1 MPSPSERVQEL
12 LAEKLAQQ
20 DADREVLGDIIDR
33 YTQVPQSAGD
43 FRFPLLEETAQKPVE
58 STQILPW
65 EPSPTEKRKQWI
77 AENVYGSMDDRYRAN
92 RLSQGIVDVADM
104 IPFYGDY
111 EGAREGYHLATEEN
125 SPWLGAGLG
134 ALGVLPFIPGSVT
147 RKAGDFVKEQAAKLK
162 VTPTKYTVEDTSPRG
177 TVDSDEVE
185 RLLEREGFFD
195 DEVKMEKLFE
205 SYGVPDYRIHRNDES
220 AMVESALATVGQP
233 FTIETMAERSILN
246 NKQFQNPNKK
256 YSVQGLIQSTVN
268 SVPGPARA
276 NLQRQLNEWIP
287 EEMKEGKATLQ
298 EVLDEIG
305 RNKPSIH
312 QQVDSRPNARLARE
326 EVIDGVREG
335 GEYNY
340 QRAEEMLE
348 EAFGAEHMPM
358 LPTDEIPTNIAEAE
372 RTSPVLEYIEKNVSL
387 SPDNLLFYLP
397 EGGHPEV
404 GAGVREGSGRVKNI
418 TNRIFHTRS
427 GVYEV
432 EGGKRVLIPAEGQ
445 SGMYGMRGP
454 DRKDEIL
461 GEISEQRSGGSPLES
476 RGLGVKD
483 LKARL
488 VATEPEGMYANLGM
502 SHYDSLDADAGEF
515 LETTIEP
522 NLIEGKTIED
532 WKAEVASYRNA
543 LEEQKDKINRKHG
556 FTVESISPWT
566 VEMNPTPSDEVYDL
580 AERKMENAL
589 HAAKGARDK
598 KVKKLTRAYAEKYTR
613 DPGSI
618 ETHRSVFKEGKEEA
632 ERQYVDIIRYHR
644 NSRVGKAQLEKVRA
658 TADVADTFAAELR
671 ALLKQPEDVTGLDV
685 PMLQD
690 WFPMHMKMSLN
701 DAAVDKRIDAVRFP
715 INEYALQKQ
724 TGLNQDTSPARMEE
738 FSQWMTPDIAETD
751 TFDFIPGETAQ
762 RRGRQYAQK
771 TNEAIKRIEAEYGI
785 KLNVKL
791 RMDDNRNKFLEVDMT
806 PEIREAFQTVLMSR
820 GGAVADR
827 VTELLDATFRK

>member
-1 MPSPSERVQEL
+1 MARSSERVQEL

-20 DADREVLGDIIDR
+20 DTDRKALGEIIER
-33 YTQVPQSAGD
+33 YTQAPQSAGD

-58 STQILPW
+58 TTQVLPW

-111 EGAREGYHLATEEN
+111 EGAREGYHLATVED
-125 SPWLGAGLG
+125 SPWLGLGLG
-134 ALGVLPFIPGSVT
+134 ALGVAPFVPGNVK

-177 TVDSDEVE
+177 RVESSEVE
-185 RLLEREGFFD
+185 RLIAREGWDSEAMGFKQYGPSGP
-195 DEVKMEKLFE
+195 DEDGQIE
-205 SYGVPDYRIHRNDES
+205 
-220 AMVESALATVGQP
+220 AAAATVGQP

-268 SVPGPARA
+268 AVPGPARA
-276 NLQRQLNEWIP
+276 NVERQLNEWIP

-326 EVIDGVREG
+326 EVEDGRSYLVDDEG
-335 GEYNY
+335 YGYSHQY
-340 QRAEEMLE
+340 AEEKLG
-348 EAFGAEHMPM
+348 EAFGTEYMPM

-372 RTSPVLEYIEKNVSL
+372 RTSPLLRYTEKSVSV

-397 EGGHPEV
+397 EVGHPEV
-404 GAGVREGSGRVKNI
+404 ASGVRRNFPGARNE

-445 SGMYGMRGP
+445 SGMYGMRGL

-461 GEISEQRSGGSPLES
+461 GEISEQRFGVSPLES

-488 VATEPEGMYANLGM
+488 IATEPEGMYANLGM

-515 LETTIEP
+515 LETTIAP

-532 WKAEVASYRNA
+532 WKAEVASYRNT
-543 LEEQKDKINRKHG
+543 LEEQKDIINSKYG

-566 VEMNPTPSDEVYDL
+566 VEMNPTDPDKVYESVL
-580 AERKMENAL
+580 RMAEGELNELKV
-589 HAAKGARDK
+589 ARDK
-598 KVKKLTRAYAEKYTR
+598 KVKKLLRTYSEAYNR
-613 DPGSI
+613 DPGSA
-618 ETHRSVFKEGKEEA
+618 ETHRSVFKKGKEEA
-632 ERQYVDIIRYHR
+632 ERLYNEVEQSIRNHK
-644 NSRVGKAQLEKVRA
+644 VFKAKLEKERA
-658 TADVADTFAAELR
+658 AADVADTFAAELR
-671 ALLKQPEDVTGLDV
+671 TLLKQPEEITDINP

-724 TGLNQDTSPARMEE
+724 TGMNEHTLPARTEE
-738 FSQWMTPDIAETD
+738 FRHGDIDEGSMHSDDLLSQIRPE
-751 TFDFIPGETAQ
+751 ETAQ

-785 KLNVKL
+785 ELNVKEIT
-791 RMDDNRNKFLEVDMT
+791 DDNRNKFLEVDMT

-827 VTELLDATFRK
+827 VTELLDESFRK

>member
-1 MPSPSERVQEL
+1 MTRSSERVQEL

-20 DADREVLGDIIDR
+20 DADREVIGGIIDR
-33 YTQVPQSAGD
+33 YTQIPQSAGD

-58 STQILPW
+58 TTQILPW
-65 EPSPTEKRKQWI
+65 EPSPTEERKQWL
-77 AENVYGSMDDRYRAN
+77 AESVFGSMDDRYRAN
-92 RLSQGIVDVADM
+92 RLAQGIVDVADM
-104 IPFYGDY
+104 IPFYGDF
-111 EGAREGYHLATEEN
+111 EGAREGYHLATVEG
-125 SPWLGAGLG
+125 SPWLGLGLAALG
-134 ALGVLPFIPGSVT
+134 AAPFVPGNVK

-162 VTPTKYTVEDTSPRG
+162 VTPTKYTVENTSQRADVVANQIEHQMYLDRNRPPPGSRVNRPPPGSRG
-177 TVDSDEVE
+177 SEAAKAAID
-185 RLLEREGFFD
+185 
-195 DEVKMEKLFE
+195 
-205 SYGVPDYRIHRNDES
+205 
-220 AMVESALATVGQP
+220 AATIGRP
-233 FTIETMAERSILN
+233 FTIETMAERLILN

-256 YSVQGLIQSTVN
+256 YSVRGLIQSTVN

-276 NLQRQLNEWIP
+276 NVERQLNEWIP

-312 QQVDSRPNARLARE
+312 QQVESLPNAQLARE
-326 EVIDGVREG
+326 ELEDGIRDP
-335 GEYNY
+335 YFLANWSHDRNLD
-340 QRAEEMLE
+340 QDALDHSS
-348 EAFGAEHMPM
+348 GAKHMPM
-358 LPTDEIPTNIAEAE
+358 LPTDETPTNIAEAE
-372 RTSPVLEYIEKNVSL
+372 RTSPLLKYMEKNVSV
-387 SPDNLLFYLP
+387 SPDNKLFDLP
-397 EGGHPEV
+397 DSGHPEV
-404 GAGVREGSGRVKNI
+404 GAGTRDVFSGNSANT

-445 SGMYGMRGP
+445 SGMYGMLGP

-461 GEISEQRSGGSPLES
+461 GEISKQRSGGSPLED

-488 VATEPEGMYANLGM
+488 IATEPEGMYANVGM
-502 SHYDSLDADAGEF
+502 SHYDSMDADAGQF

-532 WKAEVASYRNA
+532 WKAAVRKYRNA

-580 AERKMENAL
+580 AEIKMKKAL
-589 HAAKGARDK
+589 NAAKVARDK
-598 KVKKLTRAYAEKYTR
+598 KIQDLTSNLSEAYKR
-613 DPGSI
+613 DPGSAETI
-618 ETHRSVFKEGKEEA
+618 EANFNRAYGEV
-632 ERQYVDIIRYHR
+632 ERQYEEILSYHR
-644 NSRVGKAQLEKVRA
+644 NSRVGKAQLEKWNIQL
-658 TADVADTFAAELR
+658 DVADTFADELQ
-671 ALLKQPEDVTGLDV
+671 ALLKQPEDTLTDNL

-724 TGLNQDTSPARMEE
+724 TGMNPDTDPARMEE
-738 FSQWMTPDIAETD
+738 FSIWATPDIAETD
-751 TFDFIPGETAQ
+751 TFDYIPEETAQ

-785 KLNVKL
+785 KLNVKEIT
-791 RMDDNRNKFLEVDMT
+791 DDNRNKFLEVDMT

-827 VTELLDATFRK
+827 VAELLDESFRK

>member
-1 MPSPSERVQEL
+1 
-12 LAEKLAQQ
+12 
-20 DADREVLGDIIDR
+20 
-33 YTQVPQSAGD
+33 
-43 FRFPLLEETAQKPVE
+43 
-58 STQILPW
+58 
-65 EPSPTEKRKQWI
+65 
-77 AENVYGSMDDRYRAN
+77 MD
-92 RLSQGIVDVADM
+92 S
-104 IPFYGDY
+104 
-111 EGAREGYHLATEEN
+111 
-125 SPWLGAGLG
+125 S
-134 ALGVLPFIPGSVT
+134 
-147 RKAGDFVKEQAAKLK
+147 
-162 VTPTKYTVEDTSPRG
+162 
-177 TVDSDEVE
+177 EVE
-185 RLLEREGFFD
+185 RLIAREGWDSEAMGFKQYGPSGP
-195 DEVKMEKLFE
+195 DEDGQIE
-205 SYGVPDYRIHRNDES
+205 
-220 AMVESALATVGQP
+220 AAAATVGRP

-256 YSVQGLIQSTVN
+256 YSVRGLIQSTVN

-276 NLQRQLNEWIP
+276 NVERQLNEWIP

-326 EVIDGVREG
+326 EVEDGVRE
-335 GEYNY
+335 YNY
-340 QRAEEMLE
+340 KRNIEVLE
-348 EAFGAEHMPM
+348 DAFGTEYMPM

-372 RTSPVLEYIEKNVSL
+372 RTSPLLRYTEKSVSV

-397 EGGHPEV
+397 AAGHPEV
-404 GAGVREGSGRVKNI
+404 GSGVRRNLPGARNE

-461 GEISEQRSGGSPLES
+461 GEIGEQRFGVSSLES
-476 RGLGVKD
+476 RGLGVND

-488 VATEPEGMYANLGM
+488 IATEPEGMYANVGL
-502 SHYDSLDADAGEF
+502 SHYNSLDADAGQF

-532 WKAEVASYRNA
+532 WKAEVASYRNT
-543 LEEQKDKINRKHG
+543 LEEQKDIINSKYG

-566 VEMNPTPSDEVYDL
+566 VEMNPTDPDKVYESVL
-580 AERKMENAL
+580 RMAEGELKEL
-589 HAAKGARDK
+589 KVARDK
-598 KVKKLTRAYAEKYTR
+598 KIQNLTRKLSEAYKR

-618 ETHRSVFKEGKEEA
+618 ETHDYNYKRDYEEANRLYNEVEQSIRNHKVFKAK
-632 ERQYVDIIRYHR
+632 
-644 NSRVGKAQLEKVRA
+644 LEKERA
-658 TADVADTFAAELR
+658 EANVADTFAAELR
-671 ALLKQPEDVTGLDV
+671 ALLKQPEEITDINP

-724 TGLNQDTSPARMEE
+724 TGMNDHTLPARTEE
-738 FSQWMTPDIAETD
+738 FRHGDIDE
-751 TFDFIPGETAQ
+751 PEETAQ

-785 KLNVKL
+785 KLNVKEIT
-791 RMDDNRNKFLEVDMT
+791 DDNRNKFLEVDMT

-827 VTELLDATFRK
+827 VTQLLDESFRK